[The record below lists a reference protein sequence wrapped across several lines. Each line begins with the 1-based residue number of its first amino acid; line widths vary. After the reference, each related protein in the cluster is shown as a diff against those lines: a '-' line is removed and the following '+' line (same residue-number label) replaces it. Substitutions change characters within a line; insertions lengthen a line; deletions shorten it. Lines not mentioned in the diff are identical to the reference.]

1 MEIKQASESALI
13 DDYAEGFGKDT
24 KQDFDFLINKLL
36 PHNPDADVDFLK
48 SVFAFAVFHHR
59 NQYRKSGQRYYVHL
73 LWVALFLIE
82 RFKIYDEIYIA
93 AALLHDTIE
102 DTQQNIQKVS
112 RDLITRKFGN
122 QNLALAVEALTKIS
136 NDNIKQDVG
145 LNFNIINKIQANHNF
160 DDYLNNK
167 TIQKGLTYC
176 KLFMTFVT
184 DPNVIVI
191 KLSDRLHNMK
201 TLQYFEE
208 GRSKEEALKK
218 QRAIASE
225 TMQFYVGFAYRLGY
239 SDIANE
245 LIQLSFRYLSDSN
258 LQKEIRS
265 IINQNMDKIMNKISI
280 FESRINNK
288 LLETGLDIIKLNV
301 YHRPDYE
308 IYNLTNKLK
317 NLNAIKDFVNCVI
330 PVPKPIDIEF
340 ASSIIASI
348 FPTKFY
354 SQQKMQFSEYIFEVI
369 KLTISNIENDDEL
382 EIVFLSDEDHN
393 ILEEQSVKRSNLHL
407 TNKIINITNEDL
419 NTWGE
424 WMIYTLFHSAEDAI
438 PIIWESV
445 ERNIFKE
452 KIKCYYLNKGEYSL
466 PQNSTINDFILII
479 NKEYNTNYNAAK
491 IFDKNV
497 DNIYVLQGGEI
508 IQLYYNDTL
517 SNNKIN
523 FHQLIDYRSISYL
536 YKYLYETNQLNFDQI
551 NIAITEEEDISTERI
566 STGMLR
572 EIITIEGN
580 DRNDLVKD
588 IYAVFD
594 RNSVLKYSF
603 KSNEAD
609 KTFQGVIEAQFSNRY
624 QSNQKLLDLMG
635 IRSVKSI
642 NIVDLK

>member
-13 DDYAEGFGKDT
+13 DDYAEGFGKDI

-36 PHNPDADVDFLK
+36 PHNPNADVYFLK

-59 NQYRKSGQRYYVHL
+59 NQYRKSGQKYYVHL

-82 RFKIYDEIYIA
+82 RFEIYDEIYIA

-112 RDLITRKFGN
+112 RELIIQKFGN
-122 QNLALAVEALTKIS
+122 EKLAMAVESLTKIS
-136 NDNIKQDVG
+136 NDNITQDVG
-145 LNFNIINKIQANHNF
+145 LNFNILNKILGNHNF

-208 GRSKEEALKK
+208 GRSKEDALKK

-225 TMQFYVGFAYRLGY
+225 TIQFYVGFAYRLGY

-245 LIQLSFRYLSDSN
+245 LMQLCFRYLSDSN
-258 LQKEIRS
+258 LQNEIRL
-265 IINQNMDKIMNKISI
+265 IINQNITQILNKIAK
-280 FESRINNK
+280 FESGINSK
-288 LLETGLDIIKLNV
+288 FLEFDFDNIRLNV
-301 YHRPDYE
+301 YHRPMYE

-317 NLNAIKDFVNCVI
+317 NLKAIKDFVSCVL
-330 PVPKPIDIEF
+330 PVPNEVDIELI
-340 ASSIIASI
+340 SSLITSI

-354 SQQKMQFSEYIFEVI
+354 SRQNMQFAEYSFEVI
-369 KLTISNIENDDEL
+369 KLTITNPENDEL
-382 EIVFLSDEDHN
+382 EIIIMDEKDHN
-393 ILEEQSVKRSNLHL
+393 IISEQSIKRSYLHL
-407 TNKIINITNEDL
+407 TNRIINISNEDL

-424 WMIYTLFHSAEDAI
+424 WMIYTLFYYAEDAI

-452 KIKCYYLNKGEYSL
+452 KIKCYYLNKGEYYL
-466 PQNSTINDFILII
+466 PQNSSIIDFILLI
-479 NKEYNTNYNAAK
+479 NKEYDTNFNSAK
-491 IFDKNV
+491 IFDKSV
-497 DNIYVLQGGEI
+497 DNHYILQGGEI
-508 IQLYYNDTL
+508 IQLYYNDNL
-517 SNNKIN
+517 ANQVVN
-523 FHQLIDYRSISYL
+523 FDQLIDYRSINYL
-536 YKYLYETNQLNFDQI
+536 YKYLYNSNQLNFEQI
-551 NIAITEEEDISTERI
+551 NSAISENQPNDNLGFSADLI
-566 STGMLR
+566 R
-572 EIITIEGN
+572 EVITVQGN

-603 KSNEAD
+603 KSNESD
-609 KTFQGVIEAQFSNRY
+609 KTFQGVIEAQFLNRM